1 MNSTEFI
8 NNLQAT
14 AAMKTLYIKG
24 GFGLTLNEKGKKRA
38 IKQYEYNEKRADMI
52 NAASD
57 DTFGFDCCGLI
68 KGIIWG
74 FSGDPKKVY
83 GGAKYESNDLKDLDE
98 KGLINLCVI
107 SDDMKNIEPGELLYM
122 PGHCGIYIGGD
133 TVIES
138 SPKWKN
144 GVQRTEIF
152 DRKWKCHGKL
162 PQIVYQKSEQSVKNE
177 KQDIPTYYLK
187 LGSRG
192 REVDKLQ
199 KCLNASINAGLKIDG
214 MFGPLTRN
222 ALLQFQ
228 LKYNLMADG
237 VYGPQTQ
244 KQLKEVI
251 G

>member
-24 GFGLTLNEKGKKRA
+24 GFGLTLNKEGKKRA

-52 NAASD
+52 NAVSD
-57 DTFGFDCCGLI
+57 DTFGFDCCGLV

-74 FSGDPKKVY
+74 FSGDHKKVY

-177 KQDIPTYYLK
+177 KQDVPNYYLLIGAK
-187 LGSRG
+187 G

-199 KCLNASINAGLKIDG
+199 KCLNKVINAGLKVDG
-214 MFGPLTRN
+214 KFGPLTRN

-228 LKYNLMADG
+228 IKYNLTVDG
-237 VYGPQTQ
+237 KYGPQSM
-244 KQLKEVI
+244 KKLKEVI